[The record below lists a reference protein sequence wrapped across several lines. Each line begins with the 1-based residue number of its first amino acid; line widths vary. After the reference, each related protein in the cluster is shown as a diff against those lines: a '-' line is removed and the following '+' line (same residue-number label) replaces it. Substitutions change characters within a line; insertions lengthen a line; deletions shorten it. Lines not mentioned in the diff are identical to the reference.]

1 VPISIVTG
9 AQFGSEGKGKVAYLW
24 ARKHNASMAV
34 RVGGPNSGHTVN
46 DGGDTHVLRQLPT
59 PALIPGT
66 ASVLPPGAYL
76 DMDVL
81 SHEIEMVGATSRTL
95 MIDPAAAVVTDR
107 EKREETSG
115 YLAERIGST
124 ASGTGAAVLR
134 RIRRDGTLR
143 RAADVNDLRPFLGDT
158 LGALRDALS
167 AGDRVIVEGTQGYGL
182 SVLHGGYGDFATS
195 RETSAA
201 GALAEVG
208 VSPLDVDQIILVA
221 RAFPIRV
228 AGNSGPLP
236 RETTWREVGKLTGRD
251 DIQEL
256 TTVTRRVRR
265 VARFDPT
272 IVLRAIQ
279 ANNPTHIVMNHLDY
293 VADLNTFDGREV
305 AAEFIRTVERS
316 INRRIDM
323 VGVSAA
329 ELVAAE
335 QLISNADVP
344 LSELVSVS

>member
-1 VPISIVTG
+1 MPISIVTG

-24 ARKHNASMAV
+24 ARKHKASMAV

-59 PALIPGT
+59 PALIPGV
-66 ASVLPPGAYL
+66 ASVLPPGAYI
-76 DMDVL
+76 DMNIL
-81 SHEIEMVGATSRTL
+81 SHEIEMVEATPQIL

-107 EKREETSG
+107 EKQEEASEHLT
-115 YLAERIGST
+115 ERIGST
-124 ASGTGAAVLR
+124 ASGTGATVLR

-143 RAADVNDLRPFLGDT
+143 RAADVNELRPFLGDT
-158 LGALRDALS
+158 LEALRDALS

-208 VSPLDVDQIILVA
+208 VSPLDVDQVILVA

-236 RETTWREVGKLTGRD
+236 RETSWPEVGKLTGRKD
-251 DIQEL
+251 LQEL
-256 TTVTRRVRR
+256 TTVTRKVRR
-265 VARFDPT
+265 VAHFDPT
-272 IVLRAIQ
+272 IVLKAIR
-279 ANNPTHIVMNHLDY
+279 ANNPTHVIMNHLDY
-293 VADLNTFDGREV
+293 VADLNTFNGREI
-305 AAEFIRTVERS
+305 ATEFIRMVERS
-316 INRRIDM
+316 LNRRIDM

-329 ELVAAE
+329 EIIDAE
-335 QLISNADVP
+335 QLISNANVP